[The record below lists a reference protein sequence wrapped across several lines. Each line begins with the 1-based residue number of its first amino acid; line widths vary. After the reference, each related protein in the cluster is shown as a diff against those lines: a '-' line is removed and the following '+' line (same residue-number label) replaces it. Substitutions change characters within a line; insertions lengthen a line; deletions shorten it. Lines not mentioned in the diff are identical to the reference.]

1 MTKVKTIQINSE
13 QWISTASSKTDGWSE
28 IHVLVASY
36 EFREERDQP
45 LVSDNTCN
53 KIILKCVPKVTDFL
67 T

>member
-1 MTKVKTIQINSE
+1 MTKVKTIQINSYAE

-45 LVSDNTCN
+45 LVSDNTC
-53 KIILKCVPKVTDFL
+53 V
-67 T
+67 